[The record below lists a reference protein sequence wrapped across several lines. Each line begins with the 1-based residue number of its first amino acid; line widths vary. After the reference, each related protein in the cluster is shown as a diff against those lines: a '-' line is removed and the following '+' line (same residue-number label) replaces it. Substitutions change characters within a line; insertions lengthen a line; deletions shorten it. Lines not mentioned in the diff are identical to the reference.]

1 MTTARVTIVRNHP
14 DDVQD
19 RPVRLWLDGERLEN
33 LPYGKTFAQDI
44 EPGHHVIKAHNT
56 LFGTTLDIDA
66 APGEEVRVA
75 CMNGMTGGGKLMV
88 LLMGVAYLRV
98 RLEQLPSGVV
108 EEHP

>member
-1 MTTARVTIVRNHP
+1 MSTARVTIVRDHP

-33 LPYGKTFAQDI
+33 LAYGRTVTRDI
-44 EPGHHVIKAHNT
+44 APGRHVIKAHNT

-66 APGEEVRVA
+66 APGQEVRVR
-75 CMNGMTGGGKLMV
+75 CMNGMTGGGRLMV

-98 RLEQLPSGVV
+98 RLEQLPSGAVGD
-108 EEHP
+108 HS